1 MTDPAT
7 RRTGDYRDALD
18 DVRLWKKNSAMQ
30 VLDALR
36 RARLAATDDV
46 IVDEHGERMDNLESL
61 EAELGRYT
69 ERQ

>member
-1 MTDPAT
+1 LAIRAIICWRFSSTSLFPIVWPL
-7 RRTGDYRDALD
+7 RDS
-18 DVRLWKKNSAMQ
+18 RLRPFAERG
-30 VLDALR
+30 APR
-36 RARLAATDDV
+36 TDDI